1 MDAANSKRIAKNTMY
16 LYVRMVLT
24 MIVSLFTVRIVLKV
38 LGVEDYGVYTSIA
51 GVISSLSFISSVLAN
66 ASQRFFSYEIG
77 KNNNKSLNEIFGT
90 VFLTYCAVSLFII
103 AIAETIGLW
112 FVFNKMNFPSS
123 AVSSVQWIYQFALAS
138 FVITLLANPF
148 QALIIS
154 FEKMNIYAYMSI
166 IEVILKLTIAYLLY
180 YCSFEKLKVYACLLF
195 VASFLVHIIYI
206 FIGGKILFKNKVV
219 FLWSKTRFK
228 EIFSYTSWTLFGTI
242 AGVCNSQG
250 LNILLN
256 LFFGTIANAAYAIAS
271 QVSGAVNSLASNFF
285 VAVRPPLIK
294 SYAQNDIRT
303 TNQLFYFSTKVLYVL
318 LFIIIVPLIFKTEE
332 ILKLWLG
339 EVSSYMVSFVRCIL
353 IYSVVMRLSDPITVI
368 LQAANKVKVYHG
380 IVDTFTMLSLPISY
394 ICLRNGCRAEYV
406 FFISISIFVIAH
418 LIRLWILK
426 KNFEISIKDYA
437 VKVII
442 PLLISI
448 ILAVVLCY
456 VISLLIPQ
464 TMIGTIISIGLSCG
478 MAIIISLFVVFQ
490 TNERIRLKKILFKH

>member
-166 IEVILKLTIAYLLY
+166 IEVILKLAIAYLLY
-180 YCSFEKLKVYACLLF
+180 YCSFEKLKVYF
-195 VASFLVHIIYI
+195 RYS
-206 FIGGKILFKNKVV
+206 KI
-219 FLWSKTRFK
+219 
-228 EIFSYTSWTLFGTI
+228 
-242 AGVCNSQG
+242 
-250 LNILLN
+250 
-256 LFFGTIANAAYAIAS
+256 
-271 QVSGAVNSLASNFF
+271 
-285 VAVRPPLIK
+285 
-294 SYAQNDIRT
+294 
-303 TNQLFYFSTKVLYVL
+303 
-318 LFIIIVPLIFKTEE
+318 
-332 ILKLWLG
+332 
-339 EVSSYMVSFVRCIL
+339 
-353 IYSVVMRLSDPITVI
+353 
-368 LQAANKVKVYHG
+368 
-380 IVDTFTMLSLPISY
+380 
-394 ICLRNGCRAEYV
+394 
-406 FFISISIFVIAH
+406 
-418 LIRLWILK
+418 
-426 KNFEISIKDYA
+426 
-437 VKVII
+437 
-442 PLLISI
+442 
-448 ILAVVLCY
+448 
-456 VISLLIPQ
+456 
-464 TMIGTIISIGLSCG
+464 
-478 MAIIISLFVVFQ
+478 
-490 TNERIRLKKILFKH
+490 